1 MSQDIPEIVA
11 AFDAFIVAAEP
22 YTIGFEP
29 PLDLRALAGELGLLP
44 ALLDMGGCLGL
55 LKNGEVASFLWDE
68 PATLRLE
75 SDPRIRN
82 LAYFQTSLKYPV
94 LAPLVSQRPIDAL
107 TCSHCSGSGKWLGL
121 NAKWADRI
129 VCYCGGLGW
138 LPGLSL
144 N

>member
-1 MSQDIPEIVA
+1 MSHNIPEIVA
-11 AFDAFIVAAEP
+11 AFDAFVVAAEP
-22 YTIGFEP
+22 YTMGFEP
-29 PLDLRALAGELGLLP
+29 PLDLRAVAGELGLLP

-82 LAYFQTSLKYPV
+82 LAYFQASLKYLV
-94 LAPLVSQRPIDAL
+94 LTPLVPQRPIDAL
-107 TCSHCSGSGKWLGL
+107 TCSHCSGSGKWPGL